1 MRSIACLLFIVLICD
16 RSSQAQPAIEWQ
28 RTFGGTLDDTG
39 ASIAETSDGGY
50 ILCGTTYSNNGHVS
64 GNHGNSDI
72 WVVKLNATGDIQ
84 WQRCLGGSQPDIG
97 RSVLPLADGG
107 YLVLGSTR
115 SNDGDAS
122 GNHGMAD
129 IWLVRLN
136 TSGTPV
142 WQRCYGGSLNDVPFG
157 IKPTPDGGYI
167 IAGESRSSDG
177 DLTSNAGFADYW
189 VLRIDSDGDIQWQ
202 RSYGG
207 SGGDTAYAIELTADG
222 GYILNGLSTSTDGDV
237 TNAPV
242 AGSGPENY
250 WVVKLDALG
259 NIQWQRPCGGSG
271 TDRGFSV
278 AQLDDG
284 TYAAFGESGSNDGDV
299 SNSFGGADY
308 WMVRLT
314 NTGALIAEQSF
325 GGSNTDRGS
334 RAIAL
339 TDSGLLLSGI
349 SESMDGHVPLNYGS
363 NDAFWIRLL
372 SNGSIGWTMVLGG
385 SNSDALSIVD
395 LTDDL
400 GFIALGGSFSTDGG
414 IPGNQGGSDVWVVK
428 LGADPVGLDELHPL
442 DARVVH
448 PNPCNTHLFISSALP
463 GLGPVRWSV
472 VDRSGSIVAQG
483 TLPSLL
489 APVPTEHLA
498 RGHYMLQF
506 ESEGRMLCSPFMKE

>member
-1 MRSIACLLFIVLICD
+1 MRPIACLLMLVLLCD

-28 RTFGGTLDDTG
+28 RTFGGTLDDTS

-50 ILCGTTYSNNGHVS
+50 ILCGTTYSNNGHVT
-64 GNHGNSDI
+64 GNHGNGDI

-122 GNHGMAD
+122 GNHGMVD

-136 TSGTPV
+136 ASGTPV

-189 VLRIDSDGDIQWQ
+189 VLKIDSDGDIQWQ

-207 SGGDTAYAIELTADG
+207 SGGDTAYAIELTTDG

-242 AGSGPENY
+242 AGAGPENY

-259 NIQWQRPCGGSG
+259 NIQWQRPCGGSN
-271 TDRGFSV
+271 TDYGFSV

-284 TYAAFGESGSNDGDV
+284 TYVAFGTSYSTDGDVTDSRGGGDYWLVRLTSTGMPVGYLSFGGSNNDAGAEIIQAHANGLLLSGASASNDGDV
-299 SNSFGGADY
+299 EENFGSFDGWLVRTHPNGTIA
-308 WMVRLT
+308 WRLT
-314 NTGALIAEQSF
+314 IGGGQS
-325 GGSNTDRGS
+325 D
-334 RAIAL
+334 
-339 TDSGLLLSGI
+339 GLGVI
-349 SESMDGHVPLNYGS
+349 SLS
-363 NDAFWIRLL
+363 ND
-372 SNGSIGWTMVLGG
+372 GGYVVIGT
-385 SNSDALSIVD
+385 SRSS
-395 LTDDL
+395 
-400 GFIALGGSFSTDGG
+400 DGG

-483 TLPSLL
+483 ILASLL
-489 APVPTEHLA
+489 EPVPTEHLA
-498 RGHYMLQF
+498 RGQYVLQF
-506 ESEGRMLCSPFMKE
+506 ESEGNMHCSPFVKE